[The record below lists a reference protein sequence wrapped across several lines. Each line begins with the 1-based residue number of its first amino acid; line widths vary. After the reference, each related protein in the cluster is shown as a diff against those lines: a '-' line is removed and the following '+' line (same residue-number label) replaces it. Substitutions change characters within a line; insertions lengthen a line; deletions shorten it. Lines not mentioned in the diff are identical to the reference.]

1 MLLKNAAERRSSRA
15 RLIWGANPVSREGE
29 RPRPVAFAR
38 TGKLVRTAARFDGA
52 LPEAQ
57 RDYCA
62 RRPPPD
68 LGKWKRKSPRPV
80 SRRGPYL
87 V

>member
-1 MLLKNAAERRSSRA
+1 MPGFLWTICFDESAAERRDVRA
-15 RLIWGANPVSREGE
+15 RLVWGANPVSLSE

-52 LPEAQ
+52 SQDALQ

-62 RRPPPD
+62 WLLPPPD
-68 LGKWKRKSPRPV
+68 LGK
-80 SRRGPYL
+80 
-87 V
+87 